1 MATIEELAGYAKDPR
16 VRRFLDVISAAE
28 GTDTNGYS
36 TAFGGGKLESLADHP
51 RQLANFT
58 QTDGKANKTSAAGR
72 YQFLQGTWDDVA
84 KNLNLPDFG
93 PESQDIA
100 AVELLRRNGALP
112 ALLADDYE
120 TAVQKSG
127 STWASLPSS
136 PYAQPKRSPGFI
148 AQALDRA
155 AQAVFPSAQAAP
167 APDLSGKVK
176 AARDAGYSDDEI
188 YDHLSQSAGFSDRVK
203 RARDAGYSD
212 AEIYQHLG
220 LQPATATPAQATA
233 PSAATAAEVA
243 PVPTPTQPPM
253 AQEAP
258 LATSP
263 SESRGGIGG
272 GAFMGAIRDPLDAGA
287 QMLVRGVRAASG
299 IIPDALGGETARRF
313 MDEQVADV
321 DRQVRTANQEYDQSR
336 AMAGREGFDAARLAG
351 NVVSP
356 ANIPVARMMGGANTL
371 MQLAGRGA
379 AAGATGAVLQPVV
392 NQPGQSEFWGTK
404 GGQAL
409 GGAVAGA
416 VLTPVASR
424 VADFLG
430 NQAAGIAQRL
440 RGRFTSQA
448 DVDGQ
453 ILRAIQEAGPEMG
466 IRDLSEIP
474 ENVLAGVRQQVQA
487 AMRSGEVPDPAALVR
502 RADFDTLSIPPTRGQ
517 VTRDPMQFATER
529 NMRGIDLGGGRN
541 PLADRFSEQNRLLV
555 GEFDRMGAAQAD
567 TPFSAGNS
575 LMNALRE
582 ADAPARAAVDDAYN
596 AARGMA
602 GVNADIPAAPLAQRY
617 GEVLSDFGN
626 DVLPGAV
633 RQRLERIG
641 LADGRQ
647 TAALTV
653 GDAEDIIRVINRN
666 YDPMNRVQARAL
678 DELRAGVLA
687 SVDDLAAAGSQI
699 GPEAAQAFSAA
710 RGVAADR
717 FGRIESS
724 PALKAALDGADPEK
738 FVQKYLLGATTE
750 ETRAMGRI
758 LANDEGAIQQA
769 RAQVA
774 EYLRSAAFG
783 PNATG
788 DTPMAVSRYMSA
800 LQKMG
805 REKLSA
811 LFSPEE
817 VARLEAVGRVGQYI
831 TTQPAGAA
839 VNNSNTASATMNL
852 LAEVSGP
859 VGQIPFVRVLR
870 DQLRAYGN
878 ERAANAALTGQPAS
892 QAAQLP
898 PELRNRLLPYL
909 SAVPIAGGVSAGAT
923 LK

>member
-1 MATIEELAGYAKDPR
+1 MASPQEFAQQYGPQAAAVGKAIGVDPSVLLGQWGLETGWGRSVIPGTNNLGNIKDFAGGGVAATDNMTGSNDRYRAYETPDAFGQDFAGLINRRYQSALNAGTDAQAYAKALKAGGYAEDPDYER
-16 VRRFLDVISAAE
+16 KLVAATDLVRRS
-28 GTDTNGYS
+28 
-36 TAFGGGKLESLADHP
+36 GG
-51 RQLANFT
+51 F
-58 QTDGKANKTSAAGR
+58 
-72 YQFLQGTWDDVA
+72 
-84 KNLNLPDFG
+84 
-93 PESQDIA
+93 
-100 AVELLRRNGALP
+100 
-112 ALLADDYE
+112 
-120 TAVQKSG
+120 
-127 STWASLPSS
+127 
-136 PYAQPKRSPGFI
+136 
-148 AQALDRA
+148 LDRA
-155 AQAVFPSAQAAP
+155 AQAILPSAQAAP
-167 APDLSGKVK
+167 VPDLAGKVK
-176 AARDAGYSDDEI
+176 SAKEAGYSDADI
-188 YDHLSQSAGFSDRVK
+188 ISHLSQNSGFADRIK

-220 LQPATATPAQATA
+220 LMAPATAPAAGTTEERGPDGVLKLSMAQEEPLVTA
-233 PSAATAAEVA
+233 PSET
-243 PVPTPTQPPM
+243 
-253 AQEAP
+253 
-258 LATSP
+258 
-263 SESRGGIGG
+263 RGGVAG

-287 QMLVRGVRAASG
+287 QMLVRGARAASG
-299 IIPDALGGETARRF
+299 LIPDALGGEGARRF

-321 DRQVRTANQEYDQSR
+321 DRQVRTANQEYAESR
-336 AMAGREGFDAARLAG
+336 SLAGRDGFDAARLAG
-351 NVVSP
+351 NVASP
-356 ANIPVARMMGGANTL
+356 ANIPVTRLMGGANTL
-371 MQLAGRGA
+371 LQLVGRGA

-404 GGQAL
+404 GRQAF
-409 GGAVAGA
+409 GGAAAGA
-416 VLTPVASR
+416 VLTPVAAR
-424 VADFLG
+424 VGDFIG

-448 DVDGQ
+448 DIDAQ

-474 ENVLAGVRQQVQA
+474 ESVLAGVRQQVQA
-487 AMRSGEVPDPAALVR
+487 AMRSGDVPDPAALVR
-502 RADFDTLSIPPTRGQ
+502 RADFDALSVPPTRGQ

-555 GEFDRMGAAQAD
+555 GEFDRVGASQAD
-567 TPFSAGNS
+567 TPFSAGNT

-617 GEVLSDFGN
+617 GEVLSDFGT

-653 GDAEDIIRVINRN
+653 GDAEDIIRVINLN
-666 YDPMNRVQARAL
+666 YDPMNHVQARAL
-678 DELRAGVLA
+678 DELRAGILA
-687 SVDDLAAAGSQI
+687 SVDDLASAGSQI

-710 RGVAADR
+710 RGAAADR
-717 FGRIESS
+717 FGRIDSS

-750 ETRAMGRI
+750 ETRALGRI

-774 EYLRSAAFG
+774 EYLRAAAFG
-783 PNATG
+783 PNAAG

-831 TTQPAGAA
+831 TTQPAGSV
-839 VNNSNTASATMNL
+839 VNNSGSASAFMNL
-852 LAEVSGP
+852 LSEMSGSI
-859 VGQIPFVRVLR
+859 GQIPFLRVIR
-870 DQLRAYGN
+870 DQMRAYGN
-878 ERAANAALTGQPAS
+878 ERAANAALSGQPAS

-909 SAVPIAGGVSAGAT
+909 ATVPIAGGVSAGAT

>member
-1 MATIEELAGYAKDPR
+1 MATVDELARYLSNPNVQKMLR
-16 VRRFLDVISAAE
+16 VIGQAE
-28 GTDTNGYS
+28 GTINDKYADPYRVG
-36 TAFGGGKLESLADHP
+36 FGGRPIDSLDAHPNILAD
-51 RQLANFT
+51 FT
-58 QTDGKANKTSAAGR
+58 QTDGTKNKTSAAGA
-72 YQFLQGTWDDVA
+72 YQFLKSTWDEEA
-84 KNLNLPDFG
+84 KELGLPDFS
-93 PESQDIA
+93 PRSQDLAAINRLRKRGALDDVVSGRMDA
-100 AVELLRRNGALP
+100 AVSKLGNE
-112 ALLADDYE
+112 
-120 TAVQKSG
+120 
-127 STWASLPSS
+127 WASLPSS

-148 AQALDRA
+148 EQALN
-155 AQAVFPSAQAAP
+155 AVIP
-167 APDLSGKVK
+167 
-176 AARDAGYSDDEI
+176 
-188 YDHLSQSAGFSDRVK
+188 
-203 RARDAGYSD
+203 
-212 AEIYQHLG
+212 
-220 LQPATATPAQATA
+220 
-233 PSAATAAEVA
+233 AAEAA
-243 PVPTPTQPPM
+243 PVPKIDPSQVQWDSPAIDPAQVQWDAAPQAQAPVAKNAP

-258 LATSP
+258 IVTSP

-287 QMLVRGVRAASG
+287 QMLVRGVRSASG
-299 IIPDALGGETARRF
+299 LIPDALGGETARRF

-321 DRQVRTANQEYDQSR
+321 DRLVRTANQEYDESR
-336 AMAGREGFDAARLAG
+336 VLAGREGFDAARLAG
-351 NVVSP
+351 NIASP
-356 ANIPVARMMGGANTL
+356 ANIPVARLMGGASSML
-371 MQLAGRGA
+371 QLAGRGA
-379 AAGATGAVLQPVV
+379 AAGAAGAALQPVV
-392 NQPGQSEFWGTK
+392 NQRGQADFWASK

-416 VLTPVASR
+416 VLAPAAARAS
-424 VADFLG
+424 DFLG
-430 NQAAGIAQRL
+430 RQVAGIAQRL

-448 DVDGQ
+448 DIDAQ
-453 ILRAIQEAGPEMG
+453 ILRAIQEAGPESG

-474 ENVLAGVRQQVQA
+474 ESVLAGVRQQVQA
-487 AMRSGEVPDPAALVR
+487 AMRSGDVPDPAALIR
-502 RADFDTLSIPPTRGQ
+502 RADFDALSIPPTRGQ
-517 VTRDPMQFATER
+517 VTRDPMQFAAER
-529 NMRGIDLGGGRN
+529 NLRGLDLGGGRN
-541 PLADRFSEQNRLLV
+541 ALADRFSEQNRLLT
-555 GEFDRMGAAQAD
+555 GEFDRIGASQAD
-567 TPFSAGNS
+567 TSFGAGNR

-582 ADAPARAAVDDAYN
+582 ADAPARASVDQAYT

-617 GEVLSDFGN
+617 GEVLSDFGT

-641 LADGRQ
+641 LSNGRQ

-678 DELRAGVLA
+678 DELRAGILA
-687 SVDDLAAAGSQI
+687 SVDDLATAGNQI
-699 GPEAAQAFSAA
+699 GPEAAQAFSTA
-710 RGVAADR
+710 RGLAADR

-750 ETRAMGRI
+750 ETRALGRA

-859 VGQIPFVRVLR
+859 VGQIPFLRVIR
-870 DQLRAYGN
+870 DQMRAYGN
-878 ERAANAALTGQPAS
+878 ERAANAALSGQPAN
-892 QAAQLP
+892 QAAQLS
-898 PELRNRLLPYL
+898 PEIRNRLAAYL
-909 SAVPIAGGVSAGAT
+909 SPVPIAGGIAAGST

>member
-1 MATIEELAGYAKDPR
+1 MASPQEFAQQYGPQAAAVGKAIGVDPSVLLGQWGLETGWGRSVIPGTNNLGNIKDFAGGGVAATDNMTGSNDRYRAYETPDAFGQDFAGLINRRYQSALNAGTDAQAYAKALKAGGYAEDPDYER
-16 VRRFLDVISAAE
+16 KLVAATDLVRRS
-28 GTDTNGYS
+28 
-36 TAFGGGKLESLADHP
+36 GG
-51 RQLANFT
+51 F
-58 QTDGKANKTSAAGR
+58 
-72 YQFLQGTWDDVA
+72 
-84 KNLNLPDFG
+84 
-93 PESQDIA
+93 
-100 AVELLRRNGALP
+100 
-112 ALLADDYE
+112 
-120 TAVQKSG
+120 
-127 STWASLPSS
+127 
-136 PYAQPKRSPGFI
+136 
-148 AQALDRA
+148 LDRA
-155 AQAVFPSAQAAP
+155 AQAILPSAQAAP
-167 APDLSGKVK
+167 VPDLAGKVK
-176 AARDAGYSDDEI
+176 SAKEAGYSDADI
-188 YDHLSQSAGFSDRVK
+188 ISHLSQNSGFADRIK

-220 LQPATATPAQATA
+220 LMAPATAPAAGTTEERGPDGVLKLSMAQEEPLVTA
-233 PSAATAAEVA
+233 PSET
-243 PVPTPTQPPM
+243 
-253 AQEAP
+253 
-258 LATSP
+258 
-263 SESRGGIGG
+263 RGGVAG

-287 QMLVRGVRAASG
+287 QMLVRGARAASG
-299 IIPDALGGETARRF
+299 LIPDALGGEGVRRF

-321 DRQVRTANQEYDQSR
+321 DRQVRTANQEYAESR
-336 AMAGREGFDAARLAG
+336 SLAGRDGFDAARLAG
-351 NVVSP
+351 NVASP
-356 ANIPVARMMGGANTL
+356 ANIPVTRLMGGANTL
-371 MQLAGRGA
+371 LQLVGRGA

-404 GGQAL
+404 GRQAF
-409 GGAVAGA
+409 GGAAAGA
-416 VLTPVASR
+416 VLTPVAAR
-424 VADFLG
+424 VGDFIG

-448 DVDGQ
+448 DIDAQ

-474 ENVLAGVRQQVQA
+474 ESVLAGVRQQVQA
-487 AMRSGEVPDPAALVR
+487 AMRSGDVPDPAALVR
-502 RADFDTLSIPPTRGQ
+502 RADFDALSVPPTRGQ

-555 GEFDRMGAAQAD
+555 GEFDRVGASQAD
-567 TPFSAGNS
+567 TPFSAGNT

-617 GEVLSDFGN
+617 GEVLSHFGT

-678 DELRAGVLA
+678 DELRAGILA
-687 SVDDLAAAGSQI
+687 SVDDLASAGSQI

-710 RGVAADR
+710 RGAAADR
-717 FGRIESS
+717 FGRIDSS

-750 ETRAMGRI
+750 ETRALGRI

-774 EYLRSAAFG
+774 EYLRAAAFG
-783 PNATG
+783 PNAAG

-831 TTQPAGAA
+831 TTQPAGSV
-839 VNNSNTASATMNL
+839 VNNSGSASAFMNL
-852 LAEVSGP
+852 LSEMSGSI
-859 VGQIPFVRVLR
+859 GQIPFLRVIR
-870 DQLRAYGN
+870 DQMRAYGN
-878 ERAANAALTGQPAS
+878 ERAANAALSGQPAS

-909 SAVPIAGGVSAGAT
+909 SAAPIAGGVAAGSS

>member
-1 MATIEELAGYAKDPR
+1 MATAEELAGYLSNPNVQKVLR
-16 VRRFLDVISAAE
+16 TIGQAE
-28 GTDTNGYS
+28 GTIGDKIADPYRVG
-36 TAFGGGKLESLADHP
+36 FGGSSIDSLDAHP
-51 RQLANFT
+51 NVLVPFT
-58 QTDGKANKTSAAGR
+58 QTDGKANKTSAAGA
-72 YQFLQGTWDDVA
+72 YQFIKPTWDDVSS
-84 KNLNLPDFG
+84 KLGLKDFS
-93 PESQDIA
+93 PRNQDIA
-100 AVELLRRNGALP
+100 ALELIRRAGALDSVLNGDAQG
-112 ALLADDYE
+112 ALGKLGA
-120 TAVQKSG
+120 
-127 STWASLPSS
+127 TWASLPSS

-148 AQALDRA
+148 EQALN
-155 AQAVFPSAQAAP
+155 AVIP
-167 APDLSGKVK
+167 
-176 AARDAGYSDDEI
+176 
-188 YDHLSQSAGFSDRVK
+188 
-203 RARDAGYSD
+203 
-212 AEIYQHLG
+212 
-220 LQPATATPAQATA
+220 
-233 PSAATAAEVA
+233 AAEAA
-243 PVPTPTQPPM
+243 PVPKIDPSQVQWDSPSIDASQVQWDGPAAGPGSTETRGPDGVLQLSM
-253 AQEAP
+253 AQEGP
-258 LATSP
+258 LVTAP

-287 QMLVRGVRAASG
+287 QMLVRGARAATG

-313 MDEQVADV
+313 MDQQVADV
-321 DRQVRTANQEYDQSR
+321 DRQVRTANQEYAQSR
-336 AMAGREGFDAARLAG
+336 EIAGRDGFDAARLVG
-351 NVVSP
+351 NVASP

-392 NQPGQSEFWGTK
+392 NQPGKSEFWGTK

-409 GGAVAGA
+409 GGAAAGA
-416 VLTPVASR
+416 VLAPVAAR
-424 VADFLG
+424 AGEFLG

-448 DVDGQ
+448 DIDSQ

-487 AMRSGEVPDPAALVR
+487 AMRSGDVPDPAALVR
-502 RADFDTLSIPPTRGQ
+502 RADFDALSVPPTRGQ
-517 VTRDPMQFATER
+517 VTRDPMQFAAER
-529 NMRGIDLGGGRN
+529 NLRGVDLGGGRN
-541 PLADRFSEQNRLLV
+541 ALADRFAEQNRLLT
-555 GEFDRMGAAQAD
+555 GEFDRIGASQAD
-567 TPFSAGNS
+567 TSFGAGNR

-582 ADAPARAAVDDAYN
+582 ADAPARAAVDEAYG

-617 GEVLSDFGN
+617 GEVLSDFGT

-678 DELRAGVLA
+678 DELRAGILA
-687 SVDDLAAAGSQI
+687 SVDDLATAGSQI

-710 RGVAADR
+710 RGAAADR

-750 ETRAMGRI
+750 ETRALGRV

-788 DTPMAVSRYMSA
+788 DTPMAVSRYMGA

-839 VNNSNTASATMNL
+839 VNNSNTGSAVMNL
-852 LAEVSGP
+852 LSEVSGP
-859 VGQIPFVRVLR
+859 VGQIPFLRVIR
-870 DQLRAYGN
+870 DQMRAYGN